1 MYKEEVIDVYQRIIR
16 SKGYKEFKLTRNE
29 LITKIC
35 HKVGVAA
42 NNKNIAKVR
51 KILQEVE
58 E

>member
-1 MYKEEVIDVYQRIIR
+1 MYKEEVIDTYKRIINSR
-16 SKGYKEFKLTRNE
+16 GYKEFKLTRNE

-35 HKVGVAA
+35 HKVGAAA

-58 E
+58 